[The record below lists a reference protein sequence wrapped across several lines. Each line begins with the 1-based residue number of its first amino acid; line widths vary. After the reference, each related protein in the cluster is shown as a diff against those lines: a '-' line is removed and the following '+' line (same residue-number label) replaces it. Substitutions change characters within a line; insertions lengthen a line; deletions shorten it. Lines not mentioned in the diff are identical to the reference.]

1 MAIYLGYS
9 LLAAGTILFLIAWAD
24 KSGKSRPF
32 LFVATMMVMGGL
44 AILQFVGT
52 ETPSY

>member
-1 MAIYLGYS
+1 MVSYFGYF
-9 LLAAGTILFLIAWAD
+9 LLAAGTLLFLIAWAD

-44 AILQFVGT
+44 AILQLVGT
-52 ETPSY
+52 DTPPY